1 MSVST
6 AYSAPR
12 FALVGVANFCVS
24 LAVFWVCV
32 HHPPLGTLATAAGA
46 RAAPTADAAVAN
58 VLAYLAGMVNSFVL
72 NRSWTFRASGSAAA
86 QAVKFVTV
94 NLLCIALTTAV
105 VYVLV
110 DVLRYPEI
118 GVWVPLTAVAVLL
131 NYLGCKHWVFAG
143 PRRYLP
149 RTG

>member
-24 LAVFWVCV
+24 LAVFWTCV
-32 HHPPLGTLATAAGA
+32 QHPPLGAVAAAAGA
-46 RAAPTADAAVAN
+46 RGAPGADAAVAN

-72 NRSWTFRASGSAAA
+72 NRAWTFRADGNAAA

-94 NLLCIALTTAV
+94 NLLCLALTTAV
-105 VYVLV
+105 VYLLV

-118 GVWVPLTAVAVLL
+118 AVWVPVTAVAVLL
-131 NYLGCKHWVFAG
+131 NYLGCKHWVFAA
-143 PRRYLP
+143 PRGHSA